1 MTIIFEILKW
11 VGVLINIA
19 LVVFLVKLYYQH
31 IHPSLSQR
39 LREKCGEHSASSVS
53 VLVLLVVLFVAGT
66 VLQRGLMEWS
76 SQGLLGSG
84 LIVWL
89 AECVALPLKM
99 LHYIIELPLI
109 WLRAIGDWLTTL
121 TNLFQVLVWPAA
133 AITIA
138 WLLKG
143 ACVQCFGRRQHG
155 EH

>member
-11 VGVLINIA
+11 AGVLINIA

>member
-1 MTIIFEILKW
+1 MKAFAITL
-11 VGVLINIA
+11 LI
-19 LVVFLVKLYYQH
+19 
-31 IHPSLSQR
+31 
-39 LREKCGEHSASSVS
+39 
-53 VLVLLVVLFVAGT
+53 VAGT

-76 SQGLLGSG
+76 NQGLSGSG

-89 AECVALPLKM
+89 AECVALPLEM

-121 TNLFQVLVWPAA
+121 TDLIQVLVWPAA
-133 AITIA
+133 AIAIA

-143 ACVQCFGRRQHG
+143 ACVQCFGRRQQG

>member
-1 MTIIFEILKW
+1 MTIVFEILKW

-121 TNLFQVLVWPAA
+121 TDLFQVLVWPAA

>member
-121 TNLFQVLVWPAA
+121 TDLFQVLVWPAA

>member
-53 VLVLLVVLFVAGT
+53 MLVLLVVLFVAGT

-143 ACVQCFGRRQHG
+143 ACVQCFDRRQHG

>member
-1 MTIIFEILKW
+1 MAIVFQILNW

-19 LVVFLVKLYYQH
+19 LVVFLVRLYYQR
-31 IHPSLSQR
+31 IHRPLWQW
-39 LREKCGEHSASSVS
+39 LREKCGEHSASAASM
-53 VLVLLVVLFVAGT
+53 LVLLVVLFVAGT

-99 LHYIIELPLI
+99 LHYIVELPLV
-109 WLRAIGDWLTTL
+109 WLSAIGGWLTTL
-121 TNLFQVLVWPAA
+121 TDLFQVLVWPAA
-133 AITIA
+133 AIAIA

-143 ACVQCFGRRQHG
+143 ACVECFGRRQQG

>member
-1 MTIIFEILKW
+1 MEIVLQILKW

-19 LVVFLVKLYYQH
+19 LVFFLVKLYYQH
-31 IHPSLSQR
+31 IHRTLWQP
-39 LREKCGEHSASSVS
+39 LRERCGEHSASAVS
-53 VLVLLVVLFVAGT
+53 MLVLLVVLFVAGT

-76 SQGLLGSG
+76 SQGLSGSG

-89 AECVALPLKM
+89 AECVALPLNM
-99 LHYIIELPLI
+99 LHYLIQLPLI
-109 WLRAIGDWLTTL
+109 WLGAIGGWLTTL
-121 TNLFQVLVWPAA
+121 TDLFQVLVWPAA

-143 ACVQCFGRRQHG
+143 ACVECFGRRQQG

>member
-1 MTIIFEILKW
+1 MAIVFQILKW

-19 LVVFLVKLYYQH
+19 LVVLLVKLYYQR
-31 IHPSLSQR
+31 IHRPLWQQ

-53 VLVLLVVLFVAGT
+53 MLVLLVVLFVAGT

-76 SQGLLGSG
+76 SQDLLGSG
-84 LIVWL
+84 LLVWL
-89 AECVALPLKM
+89 ADCVALPLTM

-109 WLRAIGDWLTTL
+109 WLRSIGGWLTTL
-121 TNLFQVLVWPAA
+121 TDLFQVLVWPAA

>member
-1 MTIIFEILKW
+1 MAIVLQILEW

-19 LVVFLVKLYYQH
+19 LVVFLVRLYYQH
-31 IHPSLSQR
+31 IDRTLWKRVHER
-39 LREKCGEHSASSVS
+39 YGESSASSVS
-53 VLVLLVVLFVAGT
+53 MLVLLVVLFVAGT
-66 VLQRGLMEWS
+66 VLQGGLMEWS
-76 SQGLLGSG
+76 SQGLPGSG

-99 LHYIIELPLI
+99 LHYIVELPLI
-109 WLRAIGDWLTTL
+109 WLGAIGDWLTTL
-121 TNLFQVLVWPAA
+121 TDLFQVLVWPAA

-143 ACVQCFGRRQHG
+143 ACVECFGRRQQG

>member
-1 MTIIFEILKW
+1 MEIVFQILKW

-19 LVVFLVKLYYQH
+19 LVAFLVRLYYQR
-31 IHPSLSQR
+31 IHQSLWQR

-53 VLVLLVVLFVAGT
+53 MLVLLVVLFVAGT

-76 SQGLLGSG
+76 SQGLPGSG

-89 AECVALPLKM
+89 AECVALPLEM
-99 LHYIIELPLI
+99 LHYIMELPLI
-109 WLRAIGDWLTTL
+109 WLRAIGGWLTTL
-121 TNLFQVLVWPAA
+121 TDLFQVLVWPAA
-133 AITIA
+133 AIAIA

-143 ACVQCFGRRQHG
+143 ACVECFGRRQQG

>member
-1 MTIIFEILKW
+1 
-11 VGVLINIA
+11 
-19 LVVFLVKLYYQH
+19 
-31 IHPSLSQR
+31 
-39 LREKCGEHSASSVS
+39 
-53 VLVLLVVLFVAGT
+53 LVVLFVAGT
-66 VLQRGLMEWS
+66 VLQRGLIEWS
-76 SQGLLGSG
+76 SQGLLASG

-121 TNLFQVLVWPAA
+121 TDLIQVLVWPVA

-138 WLLKG
+138 WLLRG
-143 ACVQCFGRRQHG
+143 ACVQCFGVRQHG

>member
-1 MTIIFEILKW
+1 MTIVFQILKW

-19 LVVFLVKLYYQH
+19 LVIFLVKLYYQR
-31 IHPSLSQR
+31 IHRSLSQR

-53 VLVLLVVLFVAGT
+53 MLVLLVVLFVAGT

-76 SQGLLGSG
+76 SQDLLGSG

-109 WLRAIGDWLTTL
+109 WLRAIGGWLTTL
-121 TNLFQVLVWPAA
+121 TDLFQVVVWPAA

-138 WLLKG
+138 WLLTG
-143 ACVQCFGRRQHG
+143 ACVQCFGQRQHG

>member
-1 MTIIFEILKW
+1 MAIVFQILQW

-19 LVVFLVKLYYQH
+19 LVVFLVKLYYQR
-31 IHPSLSQR
+31 IHQPLWQR
-39 LREKCGEHSASSVS
+39 LREKCDERSASSVS
-53 VLVLLVVLFVAGT
+53 MLVLLVVLFAAGT
-66 VLQRGLMEWS
+66 VLQRGLIEWS
-76 SQGLLGSG
+76 SQGLPGSG

-99 LHYIIELPLI
+99 LHYTVELPLI
-109 WLRAIGDWLTTL
+109 WLSAIAGWLTTL
-121 TNLFQVLVWPAA
+121 TDLFQLLVWPAA

-143 ACVQCFGRRQHG
+143 ACVQCFDHRQHR

>member
-1 MTIIFEILKW
+1 MTIIFEFLKW

-19 LVVFLVKLYYQH
+19 LVIFLVKLYYQH

-53 VLVLLVVLFVAGT
+53 MLLLLVVLFVAGT

-121 TNLFQVLVWPAA
+121 TDLIQVLVWPAA
-133 AITIA
+133 AIAIA

-143 ACVQCFGRRQHG
+143 ACVQCFGRRQQG

>member
-1 MTIIFEILKW
+1 MAIVFQILQW

-19 LVVFLVKLYYQH
+19 LVVFLVKLYYQR
-31 IHPSLSQR
+31 IHRPLWQR
-39 LREKCGEHSASSVS
+39 LREKWGDHSASSVS
-53 VLVLLVVLFVAGT
+53 MLVLLVVLFVAGT

-89 AECVALPLKM
+89 AEFVALPLKM

-109 WLRAIGDWLTTL
+109 WLRAIGGWLTTL
-121 TNLFQVLVWPAA
+121 TDLFQVVVWPAA

-143 ACVQCFGRRQHG
+143 ACVECFGRRQPG

>member
-11 VGVLINIA
+11 AGVLINIA

-31 IHPSLSQR
+31 MHPLLSQR

-53 VLVLLVVLFVAGT
+53 MLVLLVVLFVAGT

-121 TNLFQVLVWPAA
+121 TDLIQVLVWPAA
-133 AITIA
+133 AIAIA

-143 ACVQCFGRRQHG
+143 ACVQCFGVRQHG
-155 EH
+155 ER

>member
-89 AECVALPLKM
+89 AECVALPLTM

>member
-11 VGVLINIA
+11 AGVLINIA

-53 VLVLLVVLFVAGT
+53 MLVLLVVLFVAGT

-121 TNLFQVLVWPAA
+121 TDLFQVLVWPAA
-133 AITIA
+133 AIAIA

-155 EH
+155 ER